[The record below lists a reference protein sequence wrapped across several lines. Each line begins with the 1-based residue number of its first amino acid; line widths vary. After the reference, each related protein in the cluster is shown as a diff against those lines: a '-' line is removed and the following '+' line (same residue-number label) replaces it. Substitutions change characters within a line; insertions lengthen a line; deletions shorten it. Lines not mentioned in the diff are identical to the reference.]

1 MEFKLYQYSRRV
13 RTTYDNLLKGER
25 FMFHFTDKEGLNGI
39 LKSKSLWLT
48 NTKDLNDFSERIYET
63 FYLRVYYMM

>member
-1 MEFKLYQYSRRV
+1 
-13 RTTYDNLLKGER
+13 
-25 FMFHFTDKEGLNGI
+25 MFHFTDKEGLNGI